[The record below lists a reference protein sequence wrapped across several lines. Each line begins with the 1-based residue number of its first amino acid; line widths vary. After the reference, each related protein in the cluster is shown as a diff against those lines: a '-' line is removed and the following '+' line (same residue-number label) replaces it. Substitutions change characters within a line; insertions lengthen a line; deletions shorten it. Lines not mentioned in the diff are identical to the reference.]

1 MNAGN
6 ITKLGLLAAS
16 KLGSRLFRQNTG
28 TGWIGKHVK
37 GPGTVTLGPHDVVIR
52 NARPFHSGFEGW
64 SDTGGFTPRDGVA
77 VYTQIE
83 VKTDTDRVRPTQRQW
98 IDVVRSAGGLA
109 GIARSAAD
117 FEAIIR
123 GETRD

>member
-1 MNAGN
+1 MTENT

-16 KLGSRLFRQNTG
+16 KLGARLFRQNTG
-28 TGWIGKHVK
+28 QGWIGKSIK
-37 GPGTVTLGPHDVVIR
+37 GPGTVTLGPNDVVIR

-83 VKTDTDRVRPTQRQW
+83 VKTDNGRVRPAQRQW
-98 IDVVRSAGGLA
+98 IDFVRANGGLA
-109 GIARSAAD
+109 GIARSADD
-117 FEAIIR
+117 FAAIIR
-123 GETRD
+123 GERRD